1 MVPMKNL
8 FFSSFLTVVFA
19 LLCLTG
25 CAGKAGKLMESAQAS
40 YRVNDYEAALRDT
53 VMALKHKPD
62 YEKAQNFVPTFFKA
76 AVEARQRKIK
86 TLESSSDKFRWDGL
100 VAEYKGLIEI
110 NTLVKSLP
118 PLIHKKTKQRIT
130 FETQNYS
137 VPLRQASEQAA
148 ETHYQEGIRIADSAD
163 NAETQKRAAKE
174 FKKVQEYVSGYKD
187 VISRYEQARSAGVK
201 RMAILTFEDRSN
213 KARAYSGLLE
223 TITDDIVT
231 AVANNPQAAEFLDI
245 ISREELEHVM
255 SEQNLSYTGRFD
267 SSSVAGIGKVV
278 GVHELLIGQITQILY
293 TPPNPKREVHDRK
306 DTDREVIGEEKYVDK
321 NGKER
326 TRNKYRTVNISA
338 RITHYTVSSSARIIG
353 SYRIIDV
360 KTGKVKS
367 PQKFDTTHEFKAEW
381 AKITGNSKA
390 LKYSDKHFYDLTKV
404 EEQDAPIED
413 VMVLEAA
420 NKLSDELAKALIEYA
435 R

>member
-1 MVPMKNL
+1 M
-8 FFSSFLTVVFA
+8 
-19 LLCLTG
+19 
-25 CAGKAGKLMESAQAS
+25 
-40 YRVNDYEAALRDT
+40 
-53 VMALKHKPD
+53 
-62 YEKAQNFVPTFFKA
+62 
-76 AVEARQRKIK
+76 
-86 TLESSSDKFRWDGL
+86 
-100 VAEYKGLIEI
+100 
-110 NTLVKSLP
+110 
-118 PLIHKKTKQRIT
+118 IHKKTKQRIT
-130 FETQNYS
+130 FETQDYS

-148 ETHYQEGIRIADSAD
+148 EAHYQEAIRIADSGAD
-163 NAETQKRAAKE
+163 VETQKQAAKE
-174 FKKVQEYVSGYKD
+174 FRAAQEFVPGYKD
-187 VISRYEQARSAGVK
+187 ADDRYEQAREAGVK
-201 RMAILTFEDRSN
+201 RMAILTFEDRSGD
-213 KARAYSGLLE
+213 AHLYGGLLE

-231 AVANNPQAAEFLDI
+231 AVANNEQAAEFLDI

-267 SSSVAGIGKVV
+267 SSSVAGIGNVV

-293 TPPNPKREVHDRK
+293 IPPNPKREIHDRK
-306 DTDREVIGEEKYVDK
+306 GTKEEVIGEEKYVNKD
-321 NGKER
+321 GEVR

-381 AKITGNSKA
+381 AKITGDGGA
-390 LKYSDKHFYDLTKV
+390 LNRSDKYFYELTKV
-404 EEQDAPIED
+404 EEQDAPIKD

-420 NKLSDELAKALIEYA
+420 NKLSDELAKALIAYA

>member
-1 MVPMKNL
+1 MISTKKIL
-8 FFSSFLTVVFA
+8 FSSFLTLTIVS
-19 LLCLTG
+19 LCLTG

-53 VMALKHKPD
+53 VMALKHNPD
-62 YEKAQNFVPTFFKA
+62 YDKAQNFAPTFFNA

-118 PLIHKKTKQRIT
+118 PLVHKKTKQRIT
-130 FETQNYS
+130 FETRDYS
-137 VPLRQASEQAA
+137 TPLRQASEQAA
-148 ETHYQEGIRIADSAD
+148 ETHYQEGISLAGSGSD
-163 NAETQKRAAKE
+163 AETQKRAAKE
-174 FKKVQEYVSGYKD
+174 FKVAREFVPGYKD
-187 VISRYEQARSAGVK
+187 AATRYEQAKSAGMK
-201 RMAILTFEDRSN
+201 RMAILTFEDRSGG
-213 KARAYSGLLE
+213 ARRYGGLLE

-231 AVANNPQAAEFLDI
+231 AVANNAEAAEFLEI
-245 ISREELEHVM
+245 ISREELEHIM

-267 SSSVAGIGKVV
+267 SSSVAGIGEVV
-278 GVHELLIGQITQILY
+278 GVHELLIGQITQIFY
-293 TPPNPKREVHDRK
+293 TPPKPKSEVHVRK
-306 DTDREVIGEEKYVDK
+306 DTKREVIGEEKYVDK

-338 RITHYTVSSSARIIG
+338 RIAHYKVSSSARIVG
-353 SYRIIDV
+353 AYRIIDV

-381 AKITGNSKA
+381 AKITGDGKA
-390 LKYSDKHFYDLTKV
+390 LKYSDKYFYDLTKV